1 MGFRLRLA
9 LAFLGVGVLLS
20 LTQVWV
26 GLFFMNRALEN
37 DLALDLEKLRQ
48 TVLQALDLRTDPPT
62 LDPSRLV
69 FSPELALG
77 TFRLVRNGVVLL
89 EGSHPLP
96 ENGAGW
102 RILSTPLE
110 GGYRL
115 EVAMNLWAH
124 NKALRDYLQTSL
136 ATLVVALLLA
146 FLVGALLPSP
156 LLRSLARL
164 TQAIEE
170 LAQARFPS
178 PLPLPPGRD
187 ELHRLGVA
195 FNRMVEG
202 VRRALERERLFTRYA
217 SHQLRTPLAA
227 FRAQLESL
235 EAGLLSWEEAQPEL
249 KHHLQRMESILD
261 GLLHLARAEGVQPR
275 PLEAGQLARKAV
287 QAYPGVALEIPE
299 GPVWVM
305 GHAELLLQALEN
317 LLENAFRH
325 SRPPVHLQVR
335 LGQGEAAFCVRDHGP
350 GLPPS
355 LLARLGKPFL
365 SGSPRGLGL
374 GLAFV
379 VRLAEVLGGRL
390 EVRNLGPG
398 LEVALWLPLVEE
410 G

>member
-1 MGFRLRLA
+1 MGFRFRLT
-9 LAFLGVGVLLS
+9 LAFLGVGILLS

-26 GLFFMNRALEN
+26 GLVFVNRALES
-37 DLALDLEKLRQ
+37 DLALDLEKLRRV
-48 TVLQALDLRTDPPT
+48 VLEALDLRTDPPT
-62 LDPSRLV
+62 LDPDRLV

-77 TFRLVRNGVVLL
+77 TFRLSRDGVVLL
-89 EGSHPLP
+89 EGGRPFP
-96 ENGAGW
+96 ANGVGW
-102 RILSTPLE
+102 WVLATPLE

-115 EVAMNLWAH
+115 EVAMDLWAH
-124 NKALRDYLQTSL
+124 SKALRDYLRAGL
-136 ATLVVALLLA
+136 ATLFVGLLLA
-146 FLVGALLPSP
+146 LLAGALLPSP
-156 LLRSLARL
+156 LLRSLVRL

-170 LAQARFPS
+170 LAQARFPD

-227 FRAQLESL
+227 FCAQLESL
-235 EAGLLSWEEAQPEL
+235 EAGLVSWEEARLEL
-249 KHHLQRMESILD
+249 KLHLQRMEAVLE

-275 PLEAGQLARKAV
+275 PLEAGQVVR
-287 QAYPGVALEIPE
+287 QAAQVHPGVALEVPE

-305 GHAELLLQALEN
+305 GHTELLLQALEN
-317 LLENAFRH
+317 LLENAFH
-325 SRPPVHLQVR
+325 HGRPPVHLQVR

-350 GLPPS
+350 GLPPP
-355 LLARLGKPFL
+355 LLARLGEPFL

-379 VRLAEVLGGRL
+379 VRLAEVLRGRL
-390 EVRNLGPG
+390 EVRNLEPG
-398 LEVALWLPLVEE
+398 LEVALWLPLVK

>member
-9 LAFLGVGVLLS
+9 LAFLGVGVLFS

-26 GLFFMNRALEN
+26 GLFFMNHALEN

-62 LDPSRLV
+62 LDPNRLV

-77 TFRLVRNGVVLL
+77 TFRLVRDGVVLL

-96 ENGAGW
+96 EDGAGW
-102 RILSTPLE
+102 RVLATPLE

-146 FLVGALLPSP
+146 LLVGALLPSP

-164 TQAIEE
+164 TQAIEG
-170 LAQARFPS
+170 LAQTRFPD
-178 PLPLPPGRD
+178 PLPFPPGRD

-227 FRAQLESL
+227 FRTQLESL
-235 EAGLLSWEEAQPEL
+235 EASLVSWEEARPEL
-249 KHHLQRMESILD
+249 KLHLQRMESILE

-275 PLEAGQLARKAV
+275 PLEAGQVVRQAV
-287 QAYPGVALEIPE
+287 QAYPGVALEAPE

-317 LLENAFRH
+317 LLENAFH
-325 SRPPVHLQVR
+325 HGRPPVHLQVR

-350 GLPPS
+350 GLPPL
-355 LLARLGKPFL
+355 LLARLGEPFL
-365 SGSPRGLGL
+365 SGSPKGLGL

-390 EVRNLGPG
+390 EVRNLEPG
-398 LEVALWLPLVEE
+398 LEVALWLPLVGE